1 MFAIIETGGKQYRVA
16 KGDTIIVDQLGEEA
30 GAKITLDRVL
40 LVADKGVKIGT
51 PVVEGAKVTAKVVD
65 NHKGKKVTAF
75 KYRPR
80 GSAQYPAAL
89 GNFDDS
95 GEPRRFRLGLIGS
108 SDIHRAKTCTGHK
121 EVR

>member
-80 GSAQYPAAL
+80 QRY
-89 GNFDDS
+89 
-95 GEPRRFRLGLIGS
+95 RRKVGFRHSHTTLEI
-108 SDIHRAKTCTGHK
+108 TGIK
-121 EVR
+121 A